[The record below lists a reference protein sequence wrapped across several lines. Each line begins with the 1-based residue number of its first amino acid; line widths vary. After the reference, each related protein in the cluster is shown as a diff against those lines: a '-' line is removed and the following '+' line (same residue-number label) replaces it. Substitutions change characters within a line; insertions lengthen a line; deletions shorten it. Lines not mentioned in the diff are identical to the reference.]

1 MLKQSL
7 TSDVGIS
14 HERKSAHR
22 MPNPWRVLIVL
33 VTPYALATLAQ
44 ARLDVLPKHDTTG
57 ANLAFAIMILASVLF
72 AAISR
77 RVTAEC
83 WPLWQTA
90 PDPRCARP
98 LLFAGGVLLGLMSIF
113 GFTEQRF
120 QPGATSA
127 WLTAIALCLWAL
139 WDSAP
144 LRESCQSW
152 AARLQA
158 LRRPQIPV
166 SWETIALISIC
177 LLGAY
182 FRLYRLDQVPWDMG
196 IDVPSNYFD
205 VLRIYRGEYYIF
217 FWENL
222 GREGLFFYLIA
233 IVGKILGLSYLSIKY
248 TSALVGIATVP
259 ALYFLARRLF
269 GVEVGLVAAAL
280 LAVNKWHMI
289 LSRVGLRVI
298 LMPLFAILLLHC
310 LARALSS
317 RRSLDFGLMGLVF
330 GLGLYTYKGTAFLF
344 AAMVGSV
351 TLLVLLHGQDL
362 LRSLTKGMA
371 ITVIIAVIVF
381 VPMLRYA
388 HDATEAYT
396 ARERRQVEYLTW
408 NFQHADK
415 SIPQIVIHNIWKSL
429 AMWNF
434 YGEGVDRYNVNQ
446 ERHLGFMSSILFILG
461 LGYLVARWQSGL
473 NGAILLFLFVPLV
486 PMLLAMAPYDAP
498 SMFRSSAAIGP
509 TMIAASLPLVV
520 TRRSLKPWLAS
531 AHQPEAEL
539 TLGIEERTKQY
550 LTPLPSLSRYLWP
563 ALTIAIALVLVYEAG
578 DTLAF
583 YFGRYKDALPY
594 GHNYSYARAIAKTML
609 DFKEGHFYLVDW
621 PHWPNVNALKIHLA
635 EGGLSPEWDDVIRYW
650 DPNIPPLSTLHGK
663 FLLIFHPEDIERM
676 NQIRGLCKRWYTIS
690 HWDYEGRLAFVTFYG
705 ER

>member
-1 MLKQSL
+1 MLKQL
-7 TSDVGIS
+7 PTNDEGIS
-14 HERKSAHR
+14 HERKSAR
-22 MPNPWRVLIVL
+22 AVLNPCRVFIIL
-33 VTPYALATLAQ
+33 VISYALAALAQ
-44 ARLDVLPKHDTTG
+44 ARLDILPKHNTTG
-57 ANLAFAIMILASVLF
+57 ANLALAIMILASALF
-72 AAISR
+72 TAISR
-77 RVTAEC
+77 RVTLER

-90 PDPRCARP
+90 SDPRCARP

-120 QPGATSA
+120 QPGATLA
-127 WLTAIALCLWAL
+127 WLMGIALCLWAL
-139 WDSAP
+139 WDGA
-144 LRESCQSW
+144 LLQESCRSW

-158 LRRPQIPV
+158 FLRPQITI
-166 SWETIALISIC
+166 SWEKIALVSIC
-177 LLGAY
+177 LLGAW
-182 FRLYRLDQVPWDMG
+182 FRLYRLDQIPWDMG

-233 IVGKILGLSYLSIKY
+233 IVGKLLGLSYLSIKY

-269 GVEVGLVAAAL
+269 GVEVGLVAATL
-280 LAVNKWHMI
+280 LAVNKWHVI
-289 LSRVGLRVI
+289 LSRVGLRVV
-298 LMPLFAILLLHC
+298 LMPLFAILLLYC

-330 GLGLYTYKGTAFLF
+330 GLGLYTYKGTVFLF
-344 AAMVGSV
+344 AAMVGSI
-351 TLLVLLHGQDL
+351 TPLALLHGRDL
-362 LRSLTKGMA
+362 LKSLTKGMV
-371 ITVIIAVIVF
+371 ITIIIAVVVF

-415 SIPQIVIHNIWKSL
+415 PIPQIIIHNIWKSL

-446 ERHLGFMSSILFILG
+446 ERHLGFMSSVLFILG
-461 LGYLVARWQSGL
+461 LGYLVAHWRSGV

-509 TMIAASLPLVV
+509 TMIGASLPLVV
-520 TRRSLKPWLAS
+520 TWRLLKTWLAS
-531 AHQPEAEL
+531 ANRPEAEL
-539 TLGIEERTKQY
+539 TLGIEERTRQQ
-550 LTPLPSLSRYLWP
+550 LTPLLSLSRYLLP

-583 YFGRYKDALPY
+583 YFGRYEDALPY

-609 DFKEGHFYLVDW
+609 DFKEGPFYLVDW

-650 DPNIPPLSTLHGK
+650 DPNIPPLSNLRGK

-676 NQIRGLCKRWYTIS
+676 NQMRGLCKRWYTVS
-690 HWDYEGRLAFVTFYG
+690 HWDYEGRLAFVAFYG